1 MKMGT
6 KWKPHEIELLKQ
18 HYSDKTIKELC
29 EIFKRSERSIYSQAD
44 VLGLK
49 KSNEYLKKLK
59 ELEAERLKSFGN
71 QYRFQKGQ
79 KPWNKDVKGYMGANV
94 TSFKKGIKPH
104 NTRQVGDTRID
115 GKDMFLLVKVA
126 DKQWIRKEIL
136 IWESV
141 HGKVPK
147 GHVIRVKNPTLNKY
161 DINNLMLITHA
172 ENMLLNSI
180 HRHPK
185 ELQQTI
191 RALKKLNKAI
201 KKYGTKQN

>member
-1 MKMGT
+1 MGT

-18 HYSDKTIKELC
+18 HYSDSNIHELMQMLNKT
-29 EIFKRSERSIYSQAD
+29 SGAIYNQAY
-44 VLGLK
+44 LNKLK
-49 KSNEYLKKLK
+49 KSAEYEQKR
-59 ELEAERLKSFGN
+59 RLQDIKNISKN
-71 QYRFQKGQ
+71 TLSRFQKGN
-79 KPWNKDVKGYMGANV
+79 KPWNKGVKGFMGANA
-94 TSFKKGIKPH
+94 TSFKKGNKPH
-104 NTRQVGDTRID
+104 NTRKVGDTRID
-115 GKDMFLLVKVA
+115 GKDMFLLIKVA

-147 GHVIRVKNPTLNKY
+147 GHVVRVKNPSLNKY

-172 ENMLLNSI
+172 ENMLLNTI

-185 ELQQTI
+185 ELQQAI
-191 RALKKLNKAI
+191 RTLKKLKKAI

>member
-1 MKMGT
+1 MGT

-29 EIFKRSERSIYSQAD
+29 EILKRSERSIYSQAD

-49 KSNEYLKKLK
+49 KSDEHRKKLLK
-59 ELEAERLKSFGN
+59 LEAERLKSFGN
-71 QYRFQKGQ
+71 ESRFQKGN
-79 KPWNKDVKGYMGANV
+79 KPWNKGVKGYMGANV
-94 TSFKKGIKPH
+94 TSFIKGNKPH

-141 HGKVPK
+141 HGKIPK
-147 GHVIRVKNPTLNKY
+147 GHVIRVKNPALNKY

-172 ENMLLNSI
+172 ENMLLNTI

-185 ELQQTI
+185 ELQQAI
-191 RALKKLNKAI
+191 RTLKKLKKAI

>member
-1 MKMGT
+1 MGT

-18 HYSDKTIKELC
+18 HYSDKAIKELC
-29 EIFKRSERSIYSQAD
+29 EIIKRSERSIYSQANL
-44 VLGLK
+44 LGLK
-49 KSNEYLKKLK
+49 KSDEHIKKLL
-59 ELEAERLKSFGN
+59 ELEAERLRNFGN
-71 QYRFQKGQ
+71 KSRFQKGN
-79 KPWNKDVKGYMGANV
+79 KPWNKGVKGFMGANA
-94 TSFKKGIKPH
+94 TSFKKGNKPH
-104 NTRQVGDTRID
+104 NTRKVGDTRID
-115 GKDMFLLVKVA
+115 GKDMFLLIKVA

-147 GHVIRVKNPTLNKY
+147 GYVVRVKNPLLDKY

-172 ENMLLNSI
+172 ENMLLNTI

-185 ELQQTI
+185 ELQQAI
-191 RALKKLNKAI
+191 RTLKKLKKAI

>member
-1 MKMGT
+1 MGT

-18 HYSDKTIKELC
+18 HYSDSNIYELMQMLNKT
-29 EIFKRSERSIYSQAD
+29 SGAIYNQAY
-44 VLGLK
+44 LNKLK
-49 KSNEYLKKLK
+49 KSAEY
-59 ELEAERLKSFGN
+59 EQNRRLQDIKNISKN
-71 QYRFQKGQ
+71 TSSRFQKGN
-79 KPWNKDVKGYMGANV
+79 KPWNKGVKGFMGANA
-94 TSFKKGIKPH
+94 TSFKKGNKPH
-104 NTRQVGDTRID
+104 NTRKVGDTRID
-115 GKDMFLLVKVA
+115 GKDMFLLIKVA

-147 GHVIRVKNPTLNKY
+147 GHVVRVKNPSLNKY

-172 ENMLLNSI
+172 ENMLLNTI

-185 ELQQTI
+185 ELQQAI
-191 RALKKLNKAI
+191 RTLKKLKKAI

>member
-1 MKMGT
+1 M
-6 KWKPHEIELLKQ
+6 
-18 HYSDKTIKELC
+18 
-29 EIFKRSERSIYSQAD
+29 KRSERSIYSQAD

-49 KSNEYLKKLK
+49 KSNEHLKKLK
-59 ELEAERLKSFGN
+59 ELEAERLKNFGN
-71 QYRFQKGQ
+71 KYRFQKGQ

-94 TSFKKGIKPH
+94 TSFKKGNKPH
-104 NTRQVGDTRID
+104 NTRKVGDTRID
-115 GKDMFLLVKVA
+115 GKDMFLLIKVA

-147 GHVIRVKNPTLNKY
+147 GHVVRVKNPLLDKY

-172 ENMLLNSI
+172 ENMLLNTI

-185 ELQQTI
+185 ELQQAI
-191 RALKKLNKAI
+191 RTLKKLKKAI

>member
-1 MKMGT
+1 MGT

-18 HYSDKTIKELC
+18 HYSDKTIKQLC
-29 EIFKRSERSIYSQAD
+29 EILKRSERSIYSQAD
-44 VLGLK
+44 VLCLK
-49 KSNEYLKKLK
+49 KSDEHLKKLK

-71 QYRFQKGQ
+71 EYRFKKGQ

-94 TSFKKGIKPH
+94 TSFIKGNKPH

-136 IWESV
+136 IWESL

-172 ENMLLNSI
+172 ENMLLNTI

>member
-1 MKMGT
+1 M

-18 HYSDKTIKELC
+18 HYSDSTIKELC
-29 EIFKRSERSIYSQAD
+29 EILKRSERSIYSQAD

-49 KSNEYLKKLK
+49 KSDEHLKKLK
-59 ELEAERLKSFGN
+59 LLEAERLKSFGN
-71 QYRFQKGQ
+71 EYRFKKGQ
-79 KPWNKDVKGYMGANV
+79 KPWNKDVKGYMGANI

-147 GHVIRVKNPTLNKY
+147 GHVIRVKNQFQL
-161 DINNLMLITHA
+161 
-172 ENMLLNSI
+172 LLNV
-180 HRHPK
+180 
-185 ELQQTI
+185 
-191 RALKKLNKAI
+191 
-201 KKYGTKQN
+201 